1 MVDNRKRF
9 HVHDILRSH
18 ETRLQNIEKGGD
30 GEKQE
35 ELLNKVNNKMG
46 ELVNDTQ
53 GAVDNVQKK
62 VAELENKLV
71 EMTKKLEDTLKNTGT
86 FCEQMLRMDAQ
97 NAVLTNRLDDL
108 ANKVVEQPS
117 EAEEN

>member
-1 MVDNRKRF
+1 MADNKKRF

-18 ETRLQNIEKGGD
+18 ETRLQNIEKGDD

-35 ELLNKVNNKMG
+35 QLLNSVNNKMG
-46 ELVNDTQ
+46 ELVNGTQ

-71 EMTKKLEDTLKNTGT
+71 EMSKKMEDTLRNTGT
-86 FCEQMLRMDAQ
+86 FCEQMLRMEAQ

-108 ANKVVEQPS
+108 ANKVVEQS
-117 EAEEN
+117 EEVEEN

>member
-1 MVDNRKRF
+1 MANTGKRL

-18 ETRLQNIEKGGD
+18 EARLQTIEKEGGS
-30 GEKQE
+30 EKQE
-35 ELLNKVNNKMG
+35 ELLEQVNNKMG
-46 ELVNDTQ
+46 ELVNGTQ

-62 VAELENKLV
+62 VAELENKLS
-71 EMTKKLEDTLKNTGT
+71 EMSKKLEDTLKNTGT

-108 ANKVVEQPS
+108 ANRAAEQQD
-117 EAEEN
+117 EEN